1 MTRDYDHSI
10 KQQMRL
16 LDHLEQDLS
25 IHKSDLLADMWDN
38 LKHSGSLKNSYI
50 QTLESQIHLVK
61 PKLVFLWNKYHIH
74 YVFGSRAESELY
86 NLYLARTVPFNTTA
100 GSYQIDIKPTMK
112 VQNIAN
118 MHSYIIRP
126 HDLLSSCEQFENTFY
141 CTSASIEK
149 DSIDQCI
156 QAAKT
161 RNLPMLLKHCHV
173 YPVNPRNEIIRL
185 SPGMVYY
192 DMKAKVGHTCGGMI
206 PYELIMKHPEIF
218 HIYQHWTLLL
228 RAFLSKLT

>member
-1 MTRDYDHSI
+1 
-10 KQQMRL
+10 
-16 LDHLEQDLS
+16 
-25 IHKSDLLADMWDN
+25 MWDN

-61 PKLVFLWNKYHIH
+61 PKLVFLRNKYHIH
-74 YVFGSRAESELY
+74 YVFGSSAESELY

-100 GSYQIDIKPTMK
+100 GSYQIDIEPTMK
-112 VQNIAN
+112 LQNVAN
-118 MHSYIIRP
+118 MHSYIRP

-161 RNLPMLLKHCHV
+161 RNLPMLFKHCHV
-173 YPVNPRNEIIRL
+173 YPVHPIKEIIRL

-192 DMKAKVGHTCGGMI
+192 DMKAKVGHTCGGVNEQI
-206 PYELIMKHPEIF
+206 QVEGQGIF
-218 HIYQHWTLLL
+218 NINPGCTARFDHYKFENNDGRNSFAKRVENLYSL
-228 RAFLSKLT
+228 